1 MKPTTIA
8 SLQKCKQDKKRFAT
22 ITAYDYSFAKLFAD
36 EGINVMLVGDSLGMT
51 VQGHDSTLPV
61 TVADIAYHTAAVRRG
76 APNCLLLADLPFMAY
91 ATPEQAFENAATV
104 MRAGANMVK
113 IEGGEWLVETVQM
126 LTERAVPVCG
136 HLGLTPQSVNIFG
149 GYKVQGRGDEAGD
162 RLLSDALALEAA
174 GAQLLVLECVPV
186 ELAKRITE
194 ALAIPVIG
202 IGAGN
207 VTDGQIL
214 VMHDAFGI
222 TGGHIPKFA
231 KNFLAETGDIRAAV
245 RQYMAEVESGVYPGE
260 EHSFPLRSDVV
271 LIIETLPLLRQQIRR
286 LRMEGKRVALVPTM
300 GNLHDGH
307 MKLVDEAK
315 ARADVVVVSIFV
327 NPMQFD
333 RPEDLARYPRTLQED
348 CEKLNKRKVDL
359 VFAPSVKEIYPNG
372 TETHTYVDVP
382 GLSTMLEGA
391 SRPGHF
397 RGVSTIVSK
406 LFNLV
411 QPDIACFGE
420 KDFQQLALIRKMV
433 ADMGFDIEIVG
444 VPIMRAKDGLAL
456 SSRNGYLTAEQ
467 RKIAPGLYK
476 VLSSIADKL
485 QAGER
490 DLDEIIAIA
499 GQELNEKGFRSDD
512 IQIRD
517 ADTLLE
523 ISENSK
529 RAVILVAAWLGDA
542 RLIDN
547 KLVELA

>member
-1 MKPTTIA
+1 M
-8 SLQKCKQDKKRFAT
+8 
-22 ITAYDYSFAKLFAD
+22 
-36 EGINVMLVGDSLGMT
+36 
-51 VQGHDSTLPV
+51 
-61 TVADIAYHTAAVRRG
+61 
-76 APNCLLLADLPFMAY
+76 
-91 ATPEQAFENAATV
+91 
-104 MRAGANMVK
+104 
-113 IEGGEWLVETVQM
+113 
-126 LTERAVPVCG
+126 
-136 HLGLTPQSVNIFG
+136 
-149 GYKVQGRGDEAGD
+149 
-162 RLLSDALALEAA
+162 
-174 GAQLLVLECVPV
+174 
-186 ELAKRITE
+186 
-194 ALAIPVIG
+194 
-202 IGAGN
+202 
-207 VTDGQIL
+207 
-214 VMHDAFGI
+214 
-222 TGGHIPKFA
+222 
-231 KNFLAETGDIRAAV
+231 
-245 RQYMAEVESGVYPGE
+245 
-260 EHSFPLRSDVV
+260 

-307 MKLVDEAK
+307 MKLIDEAK

-382 GLSTMLEGA
+382 GISTMLEGA

-444 VPIMRAKDGLAL
+444 VPTMRAKDGLAL

-499 GQELNEKGFRSDD
+499 GQELNEKGFRADD

-523 ISENSK
+523 VSENSK

>member
-1 MKPTTIA
+1 M
-8 SLQKCKQDKKRFAT
+8 
-22 ITAYDYSFAKLFAD
+22 
-36 EGINVMLVGDSLGMT
+36 
-51 VQGHDSTLPV
+51 
-61 TVADIAYHTAAVRRG
+61 
-76 APNCLLLADLPFMAY
+76 
-91 ATPEQAFENAATV
+91 
-104 MRAGANMVK
+104 
-113 IEGGEWLVETVQM
+113 
-126 LTERAVPVCG
+126 
-136 HLGLTPQSVNIFG
+136 
-149 GYKVQGRGDEAGD
+149 
-162 RLLSDALALEAA
+162 
-174 GAQLLVLECVPV
+174 
-186 ELAKRITE
+186 
-194 ALAIPVIG
+194 
-202 IGAGN
+202 
-207 VTDGQIL
+207 
-214 VMHDAFGI
+214 
-222 TGGHIPKFA
+222 
-231 KNFLAETGDIRAAV
+231 
-245 RQYMAEVESGVYPGE
+245 
-260 EHSFPLRSDVV
+260 
-271 LIIETLPLLRQQIRR
+271 LIIETLPLLRQQILR

-433 ADMGFDIEIVG
+433 ADMGFDIEIIG

-490 DLDEIIAIA
+490 DLDEIITIA
-499 GQELNEKGFRSDD
+499 GQELNEKGFRADD

-523 ISENSK
+523 VSETSK

-547 KLVELA
+547 KMVELA

>member
-1 MKPTTIA
+1 M
-8 SLQKCKQDKKRFAT
+8 
-22 ITAYDYSFAKLFAD
+22 
-36 EGINVMLVGDSLGMT
+36 
-51 VQGHDSTLPV
+51 
-61 TVADIAYHTAAVRRG
+61 
-76 APNCLLLADLPFMAY
+76 
-91 ATPEQAFENAATV
+91 
-104 MRAGANMVK
+104 
-113 IEGGEWLVETVQM
+113 
-126 LTERAVPVCG
+126 
-136 HLGLTPQSVNIFG
+136 
-149 GYKVQGRGDEAGD
+149 
-162 RLLSDALALEAA
+162 
-174 GAQLLVLECVPV
+174 
-186 ELAKRITE
+186 
-194 ALAIPVIG
+194 
-202 IGAGN
+202 
-207 VTDGQIL
+207 
-214 VMHDAFGI
+214 
-222 TGGHIPKFA
+222 
-231 KNFLAETGDIRAAV
+231 
-245 RQYMAEVESGVYPGE
+245 
-260 EHSFPLRSDVV
+260 

-315 ARADVVVVSIFV
+315 ARADVVVVSLFV

-490 DLDEIIAIA
+490 DLDEIITIA
-499 GQELNEKGFRSDD
+499 GQELNEKGFRADD

-523 ISENSK
+523 VSETSK

-547 KLVELA
+547 KMVELA

>member
-1 MKPTTIA
+1 M
-8 SLQKCKQDKKRFAT
+8 
-22 ITAYDYSFAKLFAD
+22 
-36 EGINVMLVGDSLGMT
+36 
-51 VQGHDSTLPV
+51 
-61 TVADIAYHTAAVRRG
+61 
-76 APNCLLLADLPFMAY
+76 
-91 ATPEQAFENAATV
+91 
-104 MRAGANMVK
+104 
-113 IEGGEWLVETVQM
+113 
-126 LTERAVPVCG
+126 
-136 HLGLTPQSVNIFG
+136 
-149 GYKVQGRGDEAGD
+149 
-162 RLLSDALALEAA
+162 
-174 GAQLLVLECVPV
+174 
-186 ELAKRITE
+186 
-194 ALAIPVIG
+194 
-202 IGAGN
+202 
-207 VTDGQIL
+207 
-214 VMHDAFGI
+214 
-222 TGGHIPKFA
+222 
-231 KNFLAETGDIRAAV
+231 
-245 RQYMAEVESGVYPGE
+245 
-260 EHSFPLRSDVV
+260 

-433 ADMGFDIEIVG
+433 ADMGFDIESVG

-490 DLDEIIAIA
+490 DLDEIITIA
-499 GQELNEKGFRSDD
+499 GQELNEKGFRADD

-523 ISENSK
+523 VSETSK

-547 KLVELA
+547 KMVELA

>member
-1 MKPTTIA
+1 M
-8 SLQKCKQDKKRFAT
+8 
-22 ITAYDYSFAKLFAD
+22 
-36 EGINVMLVGDSLGMT
+36 
-51 VQGHDSTLPV
+51 
-61 TVADIAYHTAAVRRG
+61 
-76 APNCLLLADLPFMAY
+76 
-91 ATPEQAFENAATV
+91 
-104 MRAGANMVK
+104 
-113 IEGGEWLVETVQM
+113 
-126 LTERAVPVCG
+126 
-136 HLGLTPQSVNIFG
+136 
-149 GYKVQGRGDEAGD
+149 
-162 RLLSDALALEAA
+162 
-174 GAQLLVLECVPV
+174 
-186 ELAKRITE
+186 
-194 ALAIPVIG
+194 
-202 IGAGN
+202 
-207 VTDGQIL
+207 
-214 VMHDAFGI
+214 
-222 TGGHIPKFA
+222 
-231 KNFLAETGDIRAAV
+231 
-245 RQYMAEVESGVYPGE
+245 
-260 EHSFPLRSDVV
+260 

-286 LRMEGKRVALVPTM
+286 LRMEGKRVAQVPTM

-523 ISENSK
+523 VSENSK

>member
-1 MKPTTIA
+1 
-8 SLQKCKQDKKRFAT
+8 
-22 ITAYDYSFAKLFAD
+22 
-36 EGINVMLVGDSLGMT
+36 
-51 VQGHDSTLPV
+51 
-61 TVADIAYHTAAVRRG
+61 
-76 APNCLLLADLPFMAY
+76 
-91 ATPEQAFENAATV
+91 
-104 MRAGANMVK
+104 
-113 IEGGEWLVETVQM
+113 
-126 LTERAVPVCG
+126 
-136 HLGLTPQSVNIFG
+136 
-149 GYKVQGRGDEAGD
+149 
-162 RLLSDALALEAA
+162 
-174 GAQLLVLECVPV
+174 
-186 ELAKRITE
+186 
-194 ALAIPVIG
+194 
-202 IGAGN
+202 
-207 VTDGQIL
+207 
-214 VMHDAFGI
+214 
-222 TGGHIPKFA
+222 
-231 KNFLAETGDIRAAV
+231 
-245 RQYMAEVESGVYPGE
+245 
-260 EHSFPLRSDVV
+260 
-271 LIIETLPLLRQQIRR
+271 
-286 LRMEGKRVALVPTM
+286 MEGKRVALVPTM

-476 VLSSIADKL
+476 GLSSIADKL

-490 DLDEIIAIA
+490 DLDEIIIIA
-499 GQELNEKGFRSDD
+499 GQELNEKGFRADD

-523 ISENSK
+523 VSENSK

>member
-1 MKPTTIA
+1 M
-8 SLQKCKQDKKRFAT
+8 
-22 ITAYDYSFAKLFAD
+22 
-36 EGINVMLVGDSLGMT
+36 
-51 VQGHDSTLPV
+51 
-61 TVADIAYHTAAVRRG
+61 
-76 APNCLLLADLPFMAY
+76 
-91 ATPEQAFENAATV
+91 
-104 MRAGANMVK
+104 
-113 IEGGEWLVETVQM
+113 
-126 LTERAVPVCG
+126 
-136 HLGLTPQSVNIFG
+136 
-149 GYKVQGRGDEAGD
+149 
-162 RLLSDALALEAA
+162 
-174 GAQLLVLECVPV
+174 
-186 ELAKRITE
+186 
-194 ALAIPVIG
+194 
-202 IGAGN
+202 
-207 VTDGQIL
+207 
-214 VMHDAFGI
+214 
-222 TGGHIPKFA
+222 
-231 KNFLAETGDIRAAV
+231 
-245 RQYMAEVESGVYPGE
+245 
-260 EHSFPLRSDVV
+260 

-391 SRPGHF
+391 NRPGHF

-433 ADMGFDIEIVG
+433 ADMGFDIEIIG

-467 RKIAPGLYK
+467 RKIAPALYK

-499 GQELNEKGFRSDD
+499 GQELNEKGFRADD

-523 ISENSK
+523 VSENSK

-547 KLVELA
+547 KMVELA

>member
-1 MKPTTIA
+1 M
-8 SLQKCKQDKKRFAT
+8 
-22 ITAYDYSFAKLFAD
+22 
-36 EGINVMLVGDSLGMT
+36 
-51 VQGHDSTLPV
+51 
-61 TVADIAYHTAAVRRG
+61 
-76 APNCLLLADLPFMAY
+76 
-91 ATPEQAFENAATV
+91 
-104 MRAGANMVK
+104 
-113 IEGGEWLVETVQM
+113 
-126 LTERAVPVCG
+126 
-136 HLGLTPQSVNIFG
+136 
-149 GYKVQGRGDEAGD
+149 
-162 RLLSDALALEAA
+162 
-174 GAQLLVLECVPV
+174 
-186 ELAKRITE
+186 
-194 ALAIPVIG
+194 
-202 IGAGN
+202 
-207 VTDGQIL
+207 
-214 VMHDAFGI
+214 
-222 TGGHIPKFA
+222 
-231 KNFLAETGDIRAAV
+231 
-245 RQYMAEVESGVYPGE
+245 
-260 EHSFPLRSDVV
+260 

-433 ADMGFDIEIVG
+433 ANMGFDIEIIG

-467 RKIAPGLYK
+467 RKIAPALYK

-499 GQELNEKGFRSDD
+499 GQELNEKGFRADD

-523 ISENSK
+523 VSENSK

-547 KLVELA
+547 KMVELA

>member
-1 MKPTTIA
+1 M
-8 SLQKCKQDKKRFAT
+8 
-22 ITAYDYSFAKLFAD
+22 
-36 EGINVMLVGDSLGMT
+36 
-51 VQGHDSTLPV
+51 
-61 TVADIAYHTAAVRRG
+61 
-76 APNCLLLADLPFMAY
+76 
-91 ATPEQAFENAATV
+91 
-104 MRAGANMVK
+104 
-113 IEGGEWLVETVQM
+113 
-126 LTERAVPVCG
+126 
-136 HLGLTPQSVNIFG
+136 
-149 GYKVQGRGDEAGD
+149 
-162 RLLSDALALEAA
+162 
-174 GAQLLVLECVPV
+174 
-186 ELAKRITE
+186 
-194 ALAIPVIG
+194 
-202 IGAGN
+202 
-207 VTDGQIL
+207 
-214 VMHDAFGI
+214 
-222 TGGHIPKFA
+222 
-231 KNFLAETGDIRAAV
+231 
-245 RQYMAEVESGVYPGE
+245 
-260 EHSFPLRSDVV
+260 

-499 GQELNEKGFRSDD
+499 GQELNEKGFRADD

>member
-1 MKPTTIA
+1 M
-8 SLQKCKQDKKRFAT
+8 
-22 ITAYDYSFAKLFAD
+22 
-36 EGINVMLVGDSLGMT
+36 
-51 VQGHDSTLPV
+51 
-61 TVADIAYHTAAVRRG
+61 
-76 APNCLLLADLPFMAY
+76 
-91 ATPEQAFENAATV
+91 
-104 MRAGANMVK
+104 
-113 IEGGEWLVETVQM
+113 
-126 LTERAVPVCG
+126 
-136 HLGLTPQSVNIFG
+136 
-149 GYKVQGRGDEAGD
+149 
-162 RLLSDALALEAA
+162 
-174 GAQLLVLECVPV
+174 
-186 ELAKRITE
+186 
-194 ALAIPVIG
+194 
-202 IGAGN
+202 
-207 VTDGQIL
+207 
-214 VMHDAFGI
+214 
-222 TGGHIPKFA
+222 
-231 KNFLAETGDIRAAV
+231 
-245 RQYMAEVESGVYPGE
+245 
-260 EHSFPLRSDVV
+260 

-485 QAGER
+485 QVGER
-490 DLDEIIAIA
+490 DLDEIITIA
-499 GQELNEKGFRSDD
+499 GQELNEKGFRADD

-523 ISENSK
+523 VSETSK

-547 KLVELA
+547 TIVELA

>member
-1 MKPTTIA
+1 M
-8 SLQKCKQDKKRFAT
+8 
-22 ITAYDYSFAKLFAD
+22 
-36 EGINVMLVGDSLGMT
+36 
-51 VQGHDSTLPV
+51 
-61 TVADIAYHTAAVRRG
+61 
-76 APNCLLLADLPFMAY
+76 
-91 ATPEQAFENAATV
+91 
-104 MRAGANMVK
+104 
-113 IEGGEWLVETVQM
+113 
-126 LTERAVPVCG
+126 
-136 HLGLTPQSVNIFG
+136 
-149 GYKVQGRGDEAGD
+149 
-162 RLLSDALALEAA
+162 
-174 GAQLLVLECVPV
+174 
-186 ELAKRITE
+186 
-194 ALAIPVIG
+194 
-202 IGAGN
+202 
-207 VTDGQIL
+207 
-214 VMHDAFGI
+214 
-222 TGGHIPKFA
+222 
-231 KNFLAETGDIRAAV
+231 
-245 RQYMAEVESGVYPGE
+245 
-260 EHSFPLRSDVV
+260 

-456 SSRNGYLTAEQ
+456 SSRNSYLTAEQ

-499 GQELNEKGFRSDD
+499 GQELNEKGFRADD

-523 ISENSK
+523 VSENSK

-547 KLVELA
+547 KIVELA

>member
-1 MKPTTIA
+1 M
-8 SLQKCKQDKKRFAT
+8 
-22 ITAYDYSFAKLFAD
+22 
-36 EGINVMLVGDSLGMT
+36 
-51 VQGHDSTLPV
+51 
-61 TVADIAYHTAAVRRG
+61 
-76 APNCLLLADLPFMAY
+76 
-91 ATPEQAFENAATV
+91 
-104 MRAGANMVK
+104 
-113 IEGGEWLVETVQM
+113 
-126 LTERAVPVCG
+126 
-136 HLGLTPQSVNIFG
+136 
-149 GYKVQGRGDEAGD
+149 
-162 RLLSDALALEAA
+162 
-174 GAQLLVLECVPV
+174 
-186 ELAKRITE
+186 
-194 ALAIPVIG
+194 
-202 IGAGN
+202 
-207 VTDGQIL
+207 
-214 VMHDAFGI
+214 
-222 TGGHIPKFA
+222 
-231 KNFLAETGDIRAAV
+231 
-245 RQYMAEVESGVYPGE
+245 
-260 EHSFPLRSDVV
+260 

-315 ARADVVVVSIFV
+315 ACADVVVVSIFV

-485 QAGER
+485 QVGER
-490 DLDEIIAIA
+490 DLDEIITIA
-499 GQELNEKGFRSDD
+499 GQELNEKGFRADD

-523 ISENSK
+523 VSETSK

-547 KLVELA
+547 KMVELA

>member
-1 MKPTTIA
+1 M
-8 SLQKCKQDKKRFAT
+8 
-22 ITAYDYSFAKLFAD
+22 
-36 EGINVMLVGDSLGMT
+36 
-51 VQGHDSTLPV
+51 
-61 TVADIAYHTAAVRRG
+61 
-76 APNCLLLADLPFMAY
+76 
-91 ATPEQAFENAATV
+91 
-104 MRAGANMVK
+104 
-113 IEGGEWLVETVQM
+113 
-126 LTERAVPVCG
+126 
-136 HLGLTPQSVNIFG
+136 
-149 GYKVQGRGDEAGD
+149 
-162 RLLSDALALEAA
+162 
-174 GAQLLVLECVPV
+174 
-186 ELAKRITE
+186 
-194 ALAIPVIG
+194 
-202 IGAGN
+202 
-207 VTDGQIL
+207 
-214 VMHDAFGI
+214 
-222 TGGHIPKFA
+222 
-231 KNFLAETGDIRAAV
+231 
-245 RQYMAEVESGVYPGE
+245 
-260 EHSFPLRSDVV
+260 

-433 ADMGFDIEIVG
+433 ADMGFDIEIIG

-490 DLDEIIAIA
+490 DLNEIIAIA

>member
-1 MKPTTIA
+1 M
-8 SLQKCKQDKKRFAT
+8 
-22 ITAYDYSFAKLFAD
+22 
-36 EGINVMLVGDSLGMT
+36 
-51 VQGHDSTLPV
+51 
-61 TVADIAYHTAAVRRG
+61 
-76 APNCLLLADLPFMAY
+76 
-91 ATPEQAFENAATV
+91 
-104 MRAGANMVK
+104 
-113 IEGGEWLVETVQM
+113 
-126 LTERAVPVCG
+126 
-136 HLGLTPQSVNIFG
+136 
-149 GYKVQGRGDEAGD
+149 
-162 RLLSDALALEAA
+162 
-174 GAQLLVLECVPV
+174 
-186 ELAKRITE
+186 
-194 ALAIPVIG
+194 
-202 IGAGN
+202 
-207 VTDGQIL
+207 
-214 VMHDAFGI
+214 
-222 TGGHIPKFA
+222 
-231 KNFLAETGDIRAAV
+231 
-245 RQYMAEVESGVYPGE
+245 
-260 EHSFPLRSDVV
+260 

-286 LRMEGKRVALVPTM
+286 LHMEGKRVALVPTM

-547 KLVELA
+547 KMVELA

>member
-1 MKPTTIA
+1 M
-8 SLQKCKQDKKRFAT
+8 
-22 ITAYDYSFAKLFAD
+22 
-36 EGINVMLVGDSLGMT
+36 
-51 VQGHDSTLPV
+51 
-61 TVADIAYHTAAVRRG
+61 
-76 APNCLLLADLPFMAY
+76 
-91 ATPEQAFENAATV
+91 
-104 MRAGANMVK
+104 
-113 IEGGEWLVETVQM
+113 
-126 LTERAVPVCG
+126 
-136 HLGLTPQSVNIFG
+136 
-149 GYKVQGRGDEAGD
+149 
-162 RLLSDALALEAA
+162 
-174 GAQLLVLECVPV
+174 
-186 ELAKRITE
+186 
-194 ALAIPVIG
+194 
-202 IGAGN
+202 
-207 VTDGQIL
+207 
-214 VMHDAFGI
+214 
-222 TGGHIPKFA
+222 
-231 KNFLAETGDIRAAV
+231 
-245 RQYMAEVESGVYPGE
+245 
-260 EHSFPLRSDVV
+260 

-382 GLSTMLEGA
+382 SLSTMLEGA

-433 ADMGFDIEIVG
+433 ADMGFDIEIIG

-499 GQELNEKGFRSDD
+499 GQELNEKGFRADD

-523 ISENSK
+523 VSENSK

-547 KLVELA
+547 KMVELA

>member
-1 MKPTTIA
+1 M
-8 SLQKCKQDKKRFAT
+8 
-22 ITAYDYSFAKLFAD
+22 
-36 EGINVMLVGDSLGMT
+36 
-51 VQGHDSTLPV
+51 
-61 TVADIAYHTAAVRRG
+61 
-76 APNCLLLADLPFMAY
+76 
-91 ATPEQAFENAATV
+91 
-104 MRAGANMVK
+104 
-113 IEGGEWLVETVQM
+113 
-126 LTERAVPVCG
+126 
-136 HLGLTPQSVNIFG
+136 
-149 GYKVQGRGDEAGD
+149 
-162 RLLSDALALEAA
+162 
-174 GAQLLVLECVPV
+174 
-186 ELAKRITE
+186 
-194 ALAIPVIG
+194 
-202 IGAGN
+202 
-207 VTDGQIL
+207 
-214 VMHDAFGI
+214 
-222 TGGHIPKFA
+222 
-231 KNFLAETGDIRAAV
+231 
-245 RQYMAEVESGVYPGE
+245 
-260 EHSFPLRSDVV
+260 

-307 MKLVDEAK
+307 MKLIDEAK

-547 KLVELA
+547 KIVELA

>member
-1 MKPTTIA
+1 M
-8 SLQKCKQDKKRFAT
+8 
-22 ITAYDYSFAKLFAD
+22 
-36 EGINVMLVGDSLGMT
+36 
-51 VQGHDSTLPV
+51 
-61 TVADIAYHTAAVRRG
+61 
-76 APNCLLLADLPFMAY
+76 
-91 ATPEQAFENAATV
+91 
-104 MRAGANMVK
+104 
-113 IEGGEWLVETVQM
+113 
-126 LTERAVPVCG
+126 
-136 HLGLTPQSVNIFG
+136 
-149 GYKVQGRGDEAGD
+149 
-162 RLLSDALALEAA
+162 
-174 GAQLLVLECVPV
+174 
-186 ELAKRITE
+186 
-194 ALAIPVIG
+194 
-202 IGAGN
+202 
-207 VTDGQIL
+207 
-214 VMHDAFGI
+214 
-222 TGGHIPKFA
+222 
-231 KNFLAETGDIRAAV
+231 
-245 RQYMAEVESGVYPGE
+245 
-260 EHSFPLRSDVV
+260 
-271 LIIETLPLLRQQIRR
+271 LIIETLPLLRQQILR

-300 GNLHDGH
+300 GNLHDYH

-490 DLDEIIAIA
+490 DLDEIITIA
-499 GQELNEKGFRSDD
+499 GQELNEKGFRADD

-523 ISENSK
+523 VSETSK

-547 KLVELA
+547 KMVELA